1 MIYTFK
7 YYAPKVRKYTFRVDN
22 SSFVFFLKNYSHF
35 CYFFFIVPHGMRKI
49 SSKFDIQ
56 FDLKVFDTFYSSK
69 HLSNECQNLIP
80 SLFVITVSRKRG
92 TSWFSSSIDEISY
105 SAGSYFKF
113 AGDLQESSSR
123 WKVVRYAFRM
133 LSDRSPRSIQ
143 KIVTL
148 RNRRRLIRVNAKSSL
163 LILFLP
169 LLLLFFSLPP
179 LFRVFVSQIID
190 RATRDAHARGTKME
204 EASKEREKER
214 DGLKDGSD
222 GCWSHDFCLPEK
234 VDD

>member
-1 MIYTFK
+1 
-7 YYAPKVRKYTFRVDN
+7 
-22 SSFVFFLKNYSHF
+22 
-35 CYFFFIVPHGMRKI
+35 MRKI

>member
-1 MIYTFK
+1 MLQKWENIHFESTIL
-7 YYAPKVRKYTFRVDN
+7 P
-22 SSFVFFLKNYSHF
+22 SFFFLKNYSHF

-169 LLLLFFSLPP
+169 LLLLFFSLPS
-179 LFRVFVSQIID
+179 FSRVRFAD
-190 RATRDAHARGTKME
+190 HR
-204 EASKEREKER
+204 
-214 DGLKDGSD
+214 
-222 GCWSHDFCLPEK
+222 
-234 VDD
+234 

>member
-1 MIYTFK
+1 MGMNVSRVRTKFEFFDKFLEREREEKRNDIYVQILCSK
-7 YYAPKVRKYTFRVDN
+7 SEKIYISNRQ
-22 SSFVFFLKNYSHF
+22 FFLRFFSKKLFPFLLLFFYCSIWNEKNKNRQHLIHNLILKYS
-35 CYFFFIVPHGMRKI
+35 
-49 SSKFDIQ
+49 
-56 FDLKVFDTFYSSK
+56 FYSSK

-169 LLLLFFSLPP
+169 LLLLFFSLPS
-179 LFRVFVSQIID
+179 FSRVRFAD
-190 RATRDAHARGTKME
+190 HR
-204 EASKEREKER
+204 
-214 DGLKDGSD
+214 
-222 GCWSHDFCLPEK
+222 
-234 VDD
+234 